1 MLKSV
6 DLQHYMQP
14 DPETVAPGDSLFK
27 AMDIIL
33 REGISGLCVVDG
45 ERRLLGVL
53 SEMDCLQTILSCT
66 YNDVC
71 NLGTVA
77 EYMTTDVDVVQRHA
91 DVVNVAEL
99 MLRNS
104 RRRMPVVDNGI
115 LVGQVT
121 CRRLLRAVRE
131 FNQSDA

>member
-6 DLQHYMQP
+6 DLSHYMEP
-14 DPETVAPGDSLFK
+14 DPETVAPSASLFA

-33 REGISGLCVVDG
+33 REGISGLCVVD
-45 ERRLLGVL
+45 EKRRLLGVL
-53 SEMDCLQTILSCT
+53 SEMDCLKTILSCT

-71 NLGTVA
+71 NLGMVA
-77 EYMTTDVDVVQRHA
+77 DYMTTEVDVVQRHA

-99 MLRNS
+99 MLKNS
-104 RRRMPVVDNGI
+104 RRRMPVVENGI

-121 CRRLLRAVRE
+121 CRRLLRAVRD
-131 FNQSDA
+131 FNRSTV